1 MEARDPQTD
10 KKTAYRA
17 PHQAQVWTEWHA
29 MEPVS
34 LRVDMTFRSDFW
46 VDPDN
51 TVRLDSAP
59 RLNASI
65 NYQVTPKL
73 RLNLRGENINNQLT
87 PDFYGFNYV
96 GAAVYGGAY
105 LDW

>member
-1 MEARDPQTD
+1 MDARDPQTN
-10 KKTAYRA
+10 KKTPYRA
-17 PHQAQVWTEWHA
+17 PHQAQFWTEWRVL
-29 MEPVS
+29 EPVS

-105 LDW
+105 LNW